1 MTGYQYGFGFGLAV
15 ELTNEM
21 SNEAASDLLLNSAN
35 PHDRL
40 AIGYLYS
47 NFLRH
52 GSHFVQNESF

>member
-1 MTGYQYGFGFGLAV
+1 MTGDQYGFGFGLAM

-21 SNEAASDLLLNSAN
+21 SDEAASDLLLNSAN
-35 PHDRL
+35 PHGRL

-52 GSHFVQNESF
+52 RSHFV